1 MANETTTTTLN
12 DLFSNI
18 VAQARFTA
26 EEESLML
33 GLVTQ
38 YNIAGQAGTTVQVPK
53 YGALT
58 ASDVDEATDLTNAA
72 LNTGTTDIAVGEVG
86 AMVTLTDMA
95 LHGAGNP
102 ASEVGTVLGNAI
114 ATKIDKDLMGLFKTE
129 ALPQVGTVGGA
140 LSVADIFAAVAT
152 LKANSARGQ
161 MYGVLHPNQAYAL
174 KSALTNSFANGQSD
188 VGNEALRSG
197 YIGNIAGV
205 QMYESANVPVDYTD
219 LGADG
224 SVGGSGDNADTAN
237 QAAGAIFTAEGLAI
251 AIKSTFNLET
261 QRDASLRANELV
273 ASAVYGKKVLDAL
286 FAVRLCS
293 KKTL

>member
-38 YNIAGQAGTTVQVPK
+38 YNIAGQSGKTVQVPK

-58 ASDVDEATDLTNAA
+58 ATGVNEATDLTNDA
-72 LNTGTTDIAVGEVG
+72 LSTGTTDITVSEVG

-114 ATKIDKDLMGLFKTE
+114 ATKIDKDLTELFKDA
-129 ALPQVGTVGGA
+129 ALPQVGTAGQA
-140 LSVADIFAAVAT
+140 LGVDDIFAAVAT
-152 LKANSARGQ
+152 LKGNSARGQ
-161 MYGVLHPNQAYAL
+161 MFGVVHPNQAYHIKA
-174 KSALTNSFANGQSD
+174 ALTNSFVNGQSD
-188 VGNEALRSG
+188 IGNEALRSG

-205 QMYESANVPVDYTD
+205 QMYESANVPVDFTD

-224 SVGGSGDNADTAN
+224 AAGGGDDTAN

-286 FAVRLCS
+286 FAVRLVS